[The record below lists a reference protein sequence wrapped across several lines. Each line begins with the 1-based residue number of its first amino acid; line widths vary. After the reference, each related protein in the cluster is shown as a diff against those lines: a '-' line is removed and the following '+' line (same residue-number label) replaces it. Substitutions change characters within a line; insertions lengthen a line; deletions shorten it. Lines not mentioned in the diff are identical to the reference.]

1 MPPRYDW
8 MNMADASRESR
19 EIATSVLERAGLRAT
34 RQRLLLAQVLFE
46 QGDRHVTAE
55 QLHSEAEAEGATIS
69 LATVYNT
76 LHQFV
81 GAGMVREVV
90 VEAGR
95 AYFDTNVTEHHHF
108 YNESNGQLRDI
119 PANLVD
125 VDALPETPEGFTVDR
140 IDVVVRLKPD
150 RH

>member
-119 PANLVD
+119 PANLAD